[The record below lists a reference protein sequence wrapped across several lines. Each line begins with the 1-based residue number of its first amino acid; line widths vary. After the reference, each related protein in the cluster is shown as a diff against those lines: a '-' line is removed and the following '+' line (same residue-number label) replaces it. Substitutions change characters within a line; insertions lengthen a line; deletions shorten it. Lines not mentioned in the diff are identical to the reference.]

1 MGQRKLI
8 VGVVA
13 GALLG
18 ALAMQLDKDARNYT
32 KNSLRKVKNCSSE
45 LLQNPAESVQ
55 KLRVNVDRLNRNIT
69 VGAENTL
76 NALEQVETTLDRL
89 LNKN

>member
-45 LLQNPAESVQ
+45 WLQNPAESVQ
-55 KLRVNVDRLNRNIT
+55 KLRMNVDRLNRNIT